1 MGKKLK
7 WFIAVAFLLLI
18 NPWLLLELGEAASP
32 VKNEIVF
39 GFSAP
44 ITGALSYAGEPSKK
58 GYIAWAEMVNAGGG
72 ILVKEYGKK
81 LPVRMVYY
89 DDKTDPTTAAK
100 IYLHVVLQLL
110 G

>member
-44 ITGALSYAGEPSKK
+44 ITGHLIRWRTLE
-58 GYIAWAEMVNAGGG
+58 E
-72 ILVKEYGKK
+72 
-81 LPVRMVYY
+81 R
-89 DDKTDPTTAAK
+89 
-100 IYLHVVLQLL
+100 IYRL